1 MSDRRLRVVRRPRL
15 IVRLRGSWLP
25 RIDWFGRFRV
35 PDWDRVVNWLGL
47 VTVLRNCPS
56 TAVVLGVGNK
66 VG

>member
-1 MSDRRLRVVRRPRL
+1 MSDRRLRVVRSSRL

-25 RIDWFGRFRV
+25 RIDWLGRFRV

-47 VTVLRNCPS
+47 VTVLRNCRP
-56 TAVVLGVGNK
+56 TAVVFGVGNK